1 MDKHHHFTAV
11 LFSGKSSFSG
21 TSFHT
26 AQWPKDYDVAGK
38 NVAVIGTGASAV
50 QIIPQ
55 IADRVKT
62 LTVFQRTPA
71 WVPHRHNWQFP
82 QFLKEGCKGNKHKNK
97 CIKFII

>member
-1 MDKHHHFTAV
+1 MGYPV
-11 LFSGKSSFSG
+11 LSYFFVTGKSSFSG
-21 TSFHT
+21 ASFHT

-82 QFLKEGCKGNKHKNK
+82 QFLKEGCKGNKHKNE
-97 CIKFII
+97 CMNFIF